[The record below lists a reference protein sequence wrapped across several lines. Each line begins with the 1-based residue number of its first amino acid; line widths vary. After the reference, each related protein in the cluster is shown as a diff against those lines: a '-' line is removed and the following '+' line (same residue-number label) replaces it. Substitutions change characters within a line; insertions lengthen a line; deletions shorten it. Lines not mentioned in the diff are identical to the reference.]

1 MSLISESDQ
10 ARLREDFAKMTR
22 SVRLLFFT
30 QTFDCETCLQ
40 TRQVLDELPALT
52 ARIAIDEVNFVLEKE
67 RAFQYGI
74 DRVPAIALIG
84 QDDAGNERDSHIR
97 FLGTP
102 SGYEF
107 ISLIRAILLV
117 GGGDSALDWTLNL
130 APIASHLTLLHRRSE
145 FRAAPDSVNKMT
157 ALASEGKIDFVLGQ
171 VTGLEGAGGQL
182 TAANVKRN
190 DGSTFH
196 IACDAMLPFFGLT
209 MKLGPVANWGLQLNE
224 DLIPVDTATF
234 ETSEPGIFAIG
245 DINTYP
251 GKLKLILSGFHE
263 VALMSQKAHRYVYP
277 DKRLVFQYTT
287 SSTSLQK
294 KLGVS

>member
-117 GGGDSALDWTLNL
+117 GGGPSMLSKESREKIVAIDRPMSLHVFSTPTCPHCPKAVTLAHEIAWANCNVTAYAVEATEYPDL
-130 APIASHLTLLHRRSE
+130 ARRYH
-145 FRAAPDSVNKMT
+145 
-157 ALASEGKIDFVLGQ
+157 
-171 VTGLEGAGGQL
+171 VTGVPKTIVNDQVEILGAVPEDTFIEQTLAGF
-182 TAANVKRN
+182 AAGAAVGR
-190 DGSTFH
+190 
-196 IACDAMLPFFGLT
+196 
-209 MKLGPVANWGLQLNE
+209 
-224 DLIPVDTATF
+224 F
-234 ETSEPGIFAIG
+234 E
-245 DINTYP
+245 
-251 GKLKLILSGFHE
+251 
-263 VALMSQKAHRYVYP
+263 
-277 DKRLVFQYTT
+277 
-287 SSTSLQK
+287 
-294 KLGVS
+294 